1 MDRETRMV
9 LNGIMQLNG
18 EQRRELINS
27 LNEFLDGSPERK
39 VTLFNR
45 NKEILEVML
54 GPLGGACKCCGR
66 G

>member
-1 MDRETRMV
+1 MV

-18 EQRRELINS
+18 EQRRELINAM
-27 LNEFLDGSPERK
+27 NEFLDSSPEQK
-39 VTLFNR
+39 IAFSNR
-45 NKEILEVML
+45 NKGILEVVL